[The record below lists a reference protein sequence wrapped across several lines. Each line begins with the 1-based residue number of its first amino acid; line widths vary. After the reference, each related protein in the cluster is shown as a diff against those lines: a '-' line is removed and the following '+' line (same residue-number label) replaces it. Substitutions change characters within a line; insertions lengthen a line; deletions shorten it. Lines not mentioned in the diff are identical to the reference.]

1 MPRQN
6 IMRQKKSEKI
16 PLNLFVVAVY
26 YRAWG
31 LPLSVKHLWKYG
43 TNCLF
48 KDCKVF
54 TQSTHNFYFSWI
66 GERSAD
72 WAPYPCT
79 VSMSCMVGDSTC
91 LLTEKTHLPSLICTS
106 HTASLS
112 GQGKCISPRI
122 KGLNWRIHSKKEN
135 QETEA
140 GSTEAGLQ
148 RVRGTYYWIRMAWF
162 YGHLGLRAY
171 GLCCRL
177 KTKGARCTEIW
188 KQILIWSH
196 YIQIF
201 TVCTLLMVGTMATVD
216 LAKLLVSRQQKCL
229 ALRSPGKLVILLLS
243 LPW

>member
-1 MPRQN
+1 M
-6 IMRQKKSEKI
+6 ELTVCLKI
-16 PLNLFVVAVY
+16 VRFLHKVHTIFIFLELVKDLLTGLHIPV
-26 YRAWG
+26 RWG
-31 LPLSVKHLWKYG
+31 
-43 TNCLF
+43 
-48 KDCKVF
+48 
-54 TQSTHNFYFSWI
+54 
-66 GERSAD
+66 
-72 WAPYPCT
+72 
-79 VSMSCMVGDSTC
+79 MSCMVGDSTC
-91 LLTEKTHLPSLICTS
+91 LLTEKTHLPSLIRTS

-122 KGLNWRIHSKKEN
+122 KGLNWRIHSKKES

-140 GSTEAGLQ
+140 GSIEAGWQ

-162 YGHLGLRAY
+162 YGHLGLRVY

-243 LPW
+243 PLIKVTVSILDQLSCVSLSKQDTATLGQKWQLVFTYIL